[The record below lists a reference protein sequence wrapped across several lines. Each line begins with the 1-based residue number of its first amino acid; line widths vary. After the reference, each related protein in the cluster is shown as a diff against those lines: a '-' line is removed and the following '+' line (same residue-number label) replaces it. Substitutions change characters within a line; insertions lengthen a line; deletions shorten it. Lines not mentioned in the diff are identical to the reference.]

1 MKKKR
6 SILISIDIA
15 VILVLLI
22 SLRIFWMSQDDKECI
37 CMSDGGIFFEFNL
50 NLSKKW
56 RKWYLHGNRVVFCT
70 KRLENDACGIN
81 KIYRC

>member
-22 SLRIFWMSQDDKECI
+22 SLRVFWMSHDDKERI
-37 CMSDGGIFFEFNL
+37 CMSDGGIFFEFEFEFEFVKEMEEMV
-50 NLSKKW
+50 STW
-56 RKWYLHGNRVVFCT
+56 
-70 KRLENDACGIN
+70 
-81 KIYRC
+81 